1 MTIFEKTIKDNARFS
16 SLRYKK
22 HIKFSMDDVHSNGS
36 NSRVS
41 QICWNPLIAVAS
53 AFHVNKL
60 YASSAVSWSSKDE
73 ACVLKG
79 VSPSSPS
86 TFTPNSISWH
96 LYKSCINIKQPY
108 FHIASEFS
116 SKALLFSKQFLASP
130 NQSFLYRAELFT
142 YLYKKKS
149 KNK

>member
-16 SLRYKK
+16 SLSYKM

-41 QICWNPLIAVAS
+41 QICWNPLIAVPS

-73 ACVLKG
+73 AGVLKRCFAFK
-79 VSPSSPS
+79 PQ
-86 TFTPNSISWH
+86 H
-96 LYKSCINIKQPY
+96 L
-108 FHIASEFS
+108 H
-116 SKALLFSKQFLASP
+116 SKL
-130 NQSFLYRAELFT
+130 NQLEPVQIMH
-142 YLYKKKS
+142 
-149 KNK
+149 

>member
-73 ACVLKG
+73 AG
-79 VSPSSPS
+79 V
-86 TFTPNSISWH
+86 FTPNSISWH

-116 SKALLFSKQFLASP
+116 SIALLFSKQFLASQ
-130 NQSFLYRAELFT
+130 NQSFLYRAELFA